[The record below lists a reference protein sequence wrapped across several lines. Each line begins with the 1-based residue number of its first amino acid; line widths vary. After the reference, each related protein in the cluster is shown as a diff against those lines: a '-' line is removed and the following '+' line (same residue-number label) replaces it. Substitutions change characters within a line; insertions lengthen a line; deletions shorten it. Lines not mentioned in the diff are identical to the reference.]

1 MVDFPARCDG
11 GRAWPS
17 RSRKQGAAFAGCKG
31 KPEDAEMRSARRV
44 IQACLVGESTIYSVV
59 GGGGGAGEGG
69 VGDALTVPL
78 GVAEGG
84 GVGAAALEEE
94 VEVVLPGEADA
105 AVDLDR
111 RVGHP
116 PA

>member
-1 MVDFPARCDG
+1 MVDFLTRCDW
-11 GRAWPS
+11 GRAWSS
-17 RSRKQGAAFAGCKG
+17 RSRTQGAAFAGGKG

-44 IQACLVGESTIYSVV
+44 IQACLVGELIIYSVA
-59 GGGGGAGEGG
+59 GGGAGAGQHR
-69 VGDALTVPL
+69 VGDAFAVPL

-105 AVDLDR
+105 A
-111 RVGHP
+111 
-116 PA
+116 